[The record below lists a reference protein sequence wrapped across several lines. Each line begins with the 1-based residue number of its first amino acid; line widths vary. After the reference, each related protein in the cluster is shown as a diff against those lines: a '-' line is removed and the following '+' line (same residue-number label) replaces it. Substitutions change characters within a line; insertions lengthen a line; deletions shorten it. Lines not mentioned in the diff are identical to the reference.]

1 MKKILTILVV
11 LFALSFT
18 YSQSVSVQAGVDLPM
33 GSFGDFYDMGFG
45 GGVTYVHSLSPE
57 LSLTG
62 SVGYHT
68 FSKEFSEPDPAGTIV
83 SKNTFSTIP
92 IMAGVGYALGTG
104 EFVPYIHGAVGLHL
118 MTFDSEETQA
128 GVTASSS
135 TSESKFGFVPSAGFL
150 YYFAPTT
157 ALNVNAGYNMIFTEG
172 ETTNYLGI
180 LAGVMFGF

>member
-18 YSQSVSVQAGVDLPM
+18 YSQNISVQAGVNLPM
-33 GSFGDFYDMGFG
+33 GNFGDAVGMGFG
-45 GGVTYVHSLSPE
+45 GGVSYVHSLSPE
-57 LSLTG
+57 LWLSG

-68 FSKEFSEPDPAGTIV
+68 FGAKEDIPGFDF
-83 SKNTFSTIP
+83 TFTTIP
-92 IMAGVGYALGTG
+92 IMAGVGYALGAG
-104 EFVPYIHGAVGLHL
+104 DFVPYLHGALGLH
-118 MTFDSEETQA
+118 MTTVKVEMTLFGQSFSAEETGSDL
-128 GVTASSS
+128 GVT
-135 TSESKFGFVPSAGFL
+135 PSAGFL

-157 ALNVNAGYNMIFTEG
+157 ALNVNLGYNMIFTEG